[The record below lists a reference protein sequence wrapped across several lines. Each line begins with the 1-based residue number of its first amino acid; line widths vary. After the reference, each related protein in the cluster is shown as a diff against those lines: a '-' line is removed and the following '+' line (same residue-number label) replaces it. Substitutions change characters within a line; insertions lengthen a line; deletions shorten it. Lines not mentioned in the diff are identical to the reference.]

1 MGTPTGGQVSKR
13 GRVLKQPTKF
23 SPSKMNAE
31 AAAKRRILN
40 PQDVTPEKTGNTD
53 QKLEESAD
61 KKEATLGNAKK
72 RTRRSTGGMQPKGV
86 KEQLKALRRK
96 KAESQGESSSEGT
109 ESEESGD
116 YSDTSGE
123 DESSQGS
130 KEKLTATQG
139 SKEKLRAPA
148 PKPCR
153 GSKKKTRNP
162 HSDSSDLTSD
172 DRVGFREVP
181 NGGQRSAMNLAQLA
195 NQFENMDKLR
205 ALIRGKDHV
214 LPPPSAPPPGGTTE
228 EKLSMREMFTLFTE
242 FAKAVRDPVAPAS
255 APAPAP
261 APAVVPVPS
270 APATPVTV
278 PPAPPVVAATPLTI
292 ENFER
297 LMQAFQQN
305 IR

>member
-40 PQDVTPEKTGNTD
+40 PQDGTPEKSGNPD
-53 QKLEESAD
+53 QKTAENAD
-61 KKEATLGNAKK
+61 KKEAAVGNAKK

-86 KEQLKALRRK
+86 REQLKGLRRK
-96 KAESQGESSSEGT
+96 KTVTQGESSSEAT
-109 ESEESGD
+109 ESEESDESD
-116 YSDTSGE
+116 YTDTSGE
-123 DESSQGS
+123 DESSQGT
-130 KEKLTATQG
+130 KEKLPATQG
-139 SKEKLRAPA
+139 SKEKLPAPA

-153 GSKKKTRNP
+153 GSRKKPYNP
-162 HSDSSDLTSD
+162 HSDSADLTSD

-205 ALIRGKDHV
+205 AMIRGKDHV
-214 LPPPSAPPPGGTTE
+214 LPPASAPPPNGTKE

-242 FAKAVRDPVAPAS
+242 FARAVRDPVAPAS
-255 APAPAP
+255 AQTPAP

-270 APATPVTV
+270 APAAPVS
-278 PPAPPVVAATPLTI
+278 PAPPVVPATPLTI

>member
-13 GRVLKQPTKF
+13 GRVLRQATKF

-40 PQDVTPEKTGNTD
+40 PQDGTPEKSGNPD
-53 QKLEESAD
+53 QKTAENAD
-61 KKEATLGNAKK
+61 KKEAAVGNAKK

-86 KEQLKALRRK
+86 KEQLKDLRRK
-96 KAESQGESSSEGT
+96 MAGTQGESSAETT

-116 YSDTSGE
+116 DSDASGE
-123 DESSQGS
+123 DESSQGT
-130 KEKLTATQG
+130 KEKLPATQG
-139 SKEKLRAPA
+139 SKEKLPAPA

-153 GSKKKTRNP
+153 GSRKKPYNP
-162 HSDSSDLTSD
+162 HSDSADLTSD
-172 DRVGFREVP
+172 DRVGFRQVP
-181 NGGQRSAMNLAQLA
+181 NEGQRSAMNLAQLA

-205 ALIRGKDHV
+205 AMIRGKDHV
-214 LPPPSAPPPGGTTE
+214 LPPASAPPPNGTKE

-242 FAKAVRDPVAPAS
+242 FARAVRDPVAPAS

-270 APATPVTV
+270 APATPV
-278 PPAPPVVAATPLTI
+278 PPAPPVVPATPLTI